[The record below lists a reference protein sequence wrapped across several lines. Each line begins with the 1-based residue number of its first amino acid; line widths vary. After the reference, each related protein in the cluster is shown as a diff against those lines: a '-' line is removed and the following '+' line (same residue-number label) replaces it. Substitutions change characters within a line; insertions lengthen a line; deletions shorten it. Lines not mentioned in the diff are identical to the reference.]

1 MQYTRT
7 LDVAD
12 STESDGYVAIVC
24 EAAEKLRL
32 SEAQAKKLDKK
43 LRLAFFPLSPVS

>member
-7 LDVAD
+7 LDEVH

-24 EAAEKLRL
+24 KAAKKLRL
-32 SEAQAKKLDKK
+32 SQAQAKKLVKYIQQKATDM
-43 LRLAFFPLSPVS
+43 